1 MREAYSGSR
10 RLALVTGAGGD
21 LAATVVPRL
30 VAAGWRVAAT
40 VRPGSDERATTRFAE
55 LGDAVTVIGVDLAAP
70 EAVTEAVARLE
81 ATAGAPH
88 ALVHLAGR
96 FEPGPGPAD
105 GSVAADALLER
116 ALDGNLR
123 SAVNACA
130 ALLPTMLAG
139 GGGAIVAVG
148 AAAGAT
154 PAPGSVAYAA
164 AKGALAAYFRSLA
177 AQVAKRGV
185 NVGLLVPRGAFDTPG
200 NRRAM
205 PDADPATWISPDA
218 LADAVLFL
226 LDRPPRGLVHELPLS
241 VG

>member
-1 MREAYSGSR
+1 MSGKR
-10 RLALVTGAGGD
+10 RTALVTGAGGD

-30 VAAGWRVAAT
+30 VAAGWQVAAA
-40 VRPGSDERATTRFAE
+40 VRPGSEERAVERFAG
-55 LGDAVTVIGVDLAAP
+55 LGEAVTVVGVDLAEP
-70 EAVTEAVARLE
+70 TAVTECVARLE
-81 ATAGAPH
+81 GAHGAPE

-96 FEPGPGPAD
+96 FEPGPGAAD
-105 GSVAADALLER
+105 GGVAAAAVLER

-130 ALLPTMLAG
+130 ALLPGMLMAG
-139 GGGAIVAVG
+139 RGALVAVG
-148 AAAGAT
+148 AAAGAS

-185 NVGLLVPRGAFDTPG
+185 NVALLVPKGAFDTPS

-205 PDADPATWISPDA
+205 PDADPTGWIAPDA

>member
-1 MREAYSGSR
+1 MLETTSDRPR
-10 RLALVTGAGGD
+10 TALVTGAGGD

-30 VAAGWRVAAT
+30 VAAGWRVVAT
-40 VRPGSDERATTRFAE
+40 VRPGSEERATERFAG
-55 LGDAVTVIGVDLAAP
+55 LGEAVTVAGVDLVEPAAV
-70 EAVTEAVARLE
+70 AEAVARLDG
-81 ATAGAPH
+81 AYGAPE

-105 GSVAADALLER
+105 GALGASAVLER

-123 SAVNACA
+123 GAVNACA
-130 ALLPTMLAG
+130 AVLPGMLAAG
-139 GGGAIVAVG
+139 RGALVAVG
-148 AAAGAT
+148 AAAGAS

-185 NVGLLVPRGAFDTPG
+185 NVALLVPKGAFDTPG

-205 PDADPATWISPDA
+205 PGADPTAWIAPDA
-218 LADAVLFL
+218 LTDAVLFL